1 MFNPVDLSSSWW
13 GQIQGRTIQYLNSRE
28 SSIPSGQLQCLIWHY
43 LVIRDKR
50 KIDKCFYKH
59 ILWTHI
65 TKITRFNQCKID
77 LHAISRVT
85 AATTGFE
92 MLLFDACE
100 LNFET
105 SFFPSSWSH
114 FWSWYYSVSR
124 FVFVVLESDCKWFHH
139 QTNRCTIIKTGPNSR
154 LTPEESKGHNNFIPI
169 IKQTVALND
178 FVVVVVVPD

>member
-1 MFNPVDLSSSWW
+1 M
-13 GQIQGRTIQYLNSRE
+13 
-28 SSIPSGQLQCLIWHY
+28 
-43 LVIRDKR
+43 
-50 KIDKCFYKH
+50 
-59 ILWTHI
+59 WTHI

-105 SFFPSSWSH
+105 SLFPSSWSH

-124 FVFVVLESDCKWFHH
+124 FVFVDIGGRLQMIPSSDQSLYNH
-139 QTNRCTIIKTGPNSR
+139 QNWAKLSPDPRRVKKSYQFRNHYKTNSGIEWLCCSCCSSRQRCENWSSDLR
-154 LTPEESKGHNNFIPI
+154 WS
-169 IKQTVALND
+169 
-178 FVVVVVVPD
+178 

>member
-1 MFNPVDLSSSWW
+1 MFNPLDLSSSWW

-28 SSIPSGQLQCLIWHY
+28 SSIPSCQLQCLIWHY
-43 LVIRDKR
+43 LVIRGKR

-105 SFFPSSWSH
+105 SLFPSSWSH

-124 FVFVVLESDCKWFHH
+124 FVFVDIGGRLQMIPSSDQSLYNH
-139 QTNRCTIIKTGPNSR
+139 QNWAKLS
-154 LTPEESKGHNNFIPI
+154 
-169 IKQTVALND
+169 
-178 FVVVVVVPD
+178 PDPRRVKRS